1 MSVKPYASDL
11 IRSMRG
17 KLRDAGH
24 GGLVLRS
31 EDAIAWER
39 SLNTILALVEELEE
53 EKTSL
58 ERRLGGA
65 GSERTKS
72 AVSTSGRSSFAS
84 AGYCARHASRL
95 APARTRSMI
104 TSARASR
111 CAGD

>member
-31 EDAIAWER
+31 EDAIEWER

-58 ERRLGGA
+58 ERRLDGA
-65 GSERTKS
+65 SRERTEAENIVQFRPRHRRFHVVTSPNDGGS
-72 AVSTSGRSSFAS
+72 AA
-84 AGYCARHASRL
+84 
-95 APARTRSMI
+95 
-104 TSARASR
+104 
-111 CAGD
+111 

>member
-31 EDAIAWER
+31 EDAIEWER

-58 ERRLGGA
+58 EHRLDG
-65 GSERTKS
+65 
-72 AVSTSGRSSFAS
+72 
-84 AGYCARHASRL
+84 ASRER
-95 APARTRSMI
+95 AEAENIVQFRPRRRFHVV
-104 TSARASR
+104 TSPNDGGTAA
-111 CAGD
+111 

>member
-17 KLRDAGH
+17 KLREAGH

-65 GSERTKS
+65 SSQRSEAENIVQFRPRRRRFHVVTPPNDGGS
-72 AVSTSGRSSFAS
+72 AA
-84 AGYCARHASRL
+84 
-95 APARTRSMI
+95 
-104 TSARASR
+104 
-111 CAGD
+111 